1 MGRRDDPAGAAA
13 RACAADG
20 GAPTASRGGDA
31 PPVVLYVC
39 ADRSPGAPGEATR
52 RAEREGYAFA
62 RERGLAIAEV
72 VTDTYGEPDPVRRSG
87 WRRVRHLAR
96 SGRITAVLVRWPSAI
111 APESAC
117 ELRHREAAWLRDR
130 GAPVRYTWAP
140 LSARSARVG

>member
-1 MGRRDDPAGAAA
+1 MRSAHGL
-13 RACAADG
+13 
-20 GAPTASRGGDA
+20 RGGGA

-39 ADRSPGAPGEATR
+39 ADRSPGAPSEATR

-96 SGRITAVLVRWPSAI
+96 SGRITAVLVRWP
-111 APESAC
+111 APSPRSRVRAPPP
-117 ELRHREAAWLRDR
+117 R
-130 GAPVRYTWAP
+130 GGLAP
-140 LSARSARVG
+140 